1 MPAFK
6 GVDKMA
12 FQWLYLNIV
21 NLIYV
26 VVLIIQNDD
35 KTLATNKS
43 LTSFAAFVLMAIV
56 CGFFALNKTESV
68 IEISRYINLIIS
80 FSLALVALSKSKNI
94 ELSNMVTYVL
104 LIECLLYYLTL
115 YYYQNTNGTIFLKG
129 IASNINIQA
138 FSIVIKLPWVLFI
151 EKNKKY
157 WIKNVTIWLAVSI
170 LFVIS
175 SRASLLSLGLISI
188 LYLVWQ
194 KTSFKEK
201 IRQLIIS
208 LVPGILGTVV
218 LLNPIL
224 KTGEKLQNISI
235 INESSLTRLSFYK
248 EALNSIISNPLL
260 GIGTGNWKLFSIE
273 AHKELVNGYTIPY
286 HAHNDFLQI
295 SAETGII
302 GGLLYILVFF
312 FAFNH
317 IRNQWNISKNKTIL
331 KAITVSLL
339 VYLIDANLNF
349 PISRPM
355 IQVQLILILGLLFSK
370 YPPKTTHSIKL
381 NRGILSAVL
390 VILLGST
397 FYSFKV
403 YDSFKLQKFLLEDF
417 GSQKFDT
424 ELELIESIDYNTPNI
439 GATALPIKA
448 MIANYYSQDSLVTS
462 LLDQAI
468 KDNPFIKYPQTLKSI
483 RYRTAGNIDSALVYA
498 KEAFYGLPK
507 NELHIVNYFSVLSLL
522 KDSLEIDKVYEK
534 IKTMN
539 SKNVANAYLLSQV
552 SIGRSMNKKL
562 ERVTNEAIKLYPE
575 EEKFKLYKLRLL
587 NGDSILRIANN
598 LFEEATADFEAGNFK
613 KSAHSYLEASKILPE
628 DPAYLENA
636 GHAYY
641 LNNQNNKA
649 LSMFDSVIN
658 HYSNGTGKAEY
669 LKGLMLYETKGVVN
683 EACDLFQR
691 AIRKGNEDAKKAQ
704 NLLCK

>member
-1 MPAFK
+1 
-6 GVDKMA
+6 
-12 FQWLYLNIV
+12 
-21 NLIYV
+21 
-26 VVLIIQNDD
+26 
-35 KTLATNKS
+35 
-43 LTSFAAFVLMAIV
+43 
-56 CGFFALNKTESV
+56 
-68 IEISRYINLIIS
+68 
-80 FSLALVALSKSKNI
+80 
-94 ELSNMVTYVL
+94 MVTYVL
-104 LIECLLYYLTL
+104 LIECLLFFLTL

-151 EKNKKY
+151 DKNKKY
-157 WIKNVTIWLAVSI
+157 WIKNVTVWLAVSI

-188 LYLVWQ
+188 SYLVWQ
-194 KTSFKEK
+194 KTSIKEK
-201 IRQLIIS
+201 VRQLTIS

-218 LLNPIL
+218 ILNPIL

-302 GGLLYILVFF
+302 GGLLYVLIFF

-317 IRNQWNISKNKTIL
+317 IRNQWNVSKNKTIL
-331 KAITVSLL
+331 KAITISLL

-370 YPPKTTHSIKL
+370 YPPKTSHSIKL
-381 NRGILSAVL
+381 NRGVLSAVL
-390 VILLGST
+390 VILLGTT

-483 RYRTAGNIDSALVYA
+483 RFRTAGNIDSALVYA

-598 LFEEATADFEAGNFK
+598 LFEEATSDFDAGNFI
-613 KSAHSYLEASKILPE
+613 KSAQTYLEASKILPE

-636 GHAYY
+636 AHAYY
-641 LNNQNNKA
+641 MNNNNRKA
-649 LSMFDSVIN
+649 LTLFDSVIQ
-658 HYSNGTGKAEY
+658 HYPNGTGKAEY
-669 LKGLMLYETKGVVN
+669 LKGLMLFETKGVVN
-683 EACDLFQR
+683 EACDLFQK

-704 NLLCK
+704 KLLCK